1 MSTGNWFY
9 DNMMARR
16 QAREMA
22 AALDDAARKRE
33 RQQADALRA
42 GHATPYCSQCGREW
56 GEFYFRL
63 RALVWAFGIGAAIGA
78 IGIGMLLQRPAPIH

>member
-9 DNMMARR
+9 DNMMARL

-33 RQQADALRA
+33 REHADDLRA
-42 GHATPYCSQCGREW
+42 GHATPYCSKCGREW

-78 IGIGMLLQRPAPIH
+78 IAIGMLLQHAAPIH

>member
-22 AALDDAARKRE
+22 AALDDAERRPCYTLLLTVRARMGRV
-33 RQQADALRA
+33 LLPVA
-42 GHATPYCSQCGREW
+42 GACLGFRHRGR
-56 GEFYFRL
+56 YR
-63 RALVWAFGIGAAIGA
+63 RNRNRYAS
-78 IGIGMLLQRPAPIH
+78 PAPSTHSLNHRRWE

>member
-22 AALDDAARKRE
+22 AALDDASRKLERE
-33 RQQADALRA
+33 HADDLRA
-42 GHATPYCSQCGREW
+42 GHATPYCSKCGREW
-56 GEFYFRL
+56 EFYFRL

-78 IGIGMLLQRPAPIH
+78 IGIATLLQHAGPTH